1 MKDVLKIDSDIKNL
15 QSAIK
20 WIEDRVNLN
29 PKKKMGF
36 ILSAQEVVVN
46 AIKHGNQEDKTK
58 SVYLTLQIDE
68 KSINLTI
75 RDEGEGVKESNL
87 HQEVDLLKESGRGIL
102 IMRTYCDEVK
112 FKGNSVELKI
122 NL

>member
-1 MKDVLKIDSDIKNL
+1 MKEELKINSDIENLKNT
-15 QSAIK
+15 IR

-29 PKKKMGF
+29 PKKKIGF
-36 ILSAQEVVVN
+36 ILSTQEAIVN

-58 SVYLTLQIDE
+58 SIYLTLQIDD

-75 RDEGEGVKESNL
+75 TDEGEGVKENNL
-87 HQEVDLLKESGRGIL
+87 NQEVDLLKESGRGIL
-102 IMRTYCDEVK
+102 IMKTYCDEVK
-112 FKGNSVELKI
+112 FKENSVELKI